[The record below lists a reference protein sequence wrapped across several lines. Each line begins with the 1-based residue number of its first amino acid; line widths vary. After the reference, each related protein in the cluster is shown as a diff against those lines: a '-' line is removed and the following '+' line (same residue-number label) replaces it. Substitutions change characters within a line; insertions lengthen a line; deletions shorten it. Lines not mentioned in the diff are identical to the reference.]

1 MKAKENKRSY
11 PWGIFSAC
19 CISLIIFSAAVSALY
34 FFVSAKSGIDEIEMY
49 TRKYASA
56 IAAAS
61 ADVAELSYAQ
71 KNCAALKRLFQ
82 EKITQNLI
90 DEAFFILDDGKIMAH
105 SSAATEKMLDG
116 NVANDEFRYNIDLLL
131 LPLTKKTRDVIFINY
146 NILNREI
153 PFTPRE
159 KMLIKRYIYRGIN
172 SVGWLATKVVYS
184 KGKGVGT
191 VNFIIGKE
199 RIYTLLETGAV
210 IAAKMFAALAALSVF
225 FSIVASMLVYIRYRP
240 VKKPFRVV
248 KPSTAG
254 EAPATQAVAQ
264 DTEVTHNHEAPKPA
278 GGTTEIRD
286 AIPIS
291 R

>member
-19 CISLIIFSAAVSALY
+19 CVSLIIFSAAVSALY

-49 TRKYASA
+49 TRKYVSA

-71 KNCAALKRLFQ
+71 KNYAALKRLFQ

-105 SSAATEKMLDG
+105 SSAATEKMLEG

-199 RIYTLLETGAV
+199 RIYTLLKTGAV

-225 FSIVASMLVYIRYRP
+225 FSIVASMLVYVRYRP
-240 VKKPFRVV
+240 VKKPFRAV
-248 KPSTAG
+248 KPSPAG
-254 EAPATQAVAQ
+254 
-264 DTEVTHNHEAPKPA
+264 EAPKPA

>member
-172 SVGWLATKVVYS
+172 SVGWLATIVVYS

-191 VNFIIGKE
+191 VKFLIGTE
-199 RIYTLLETGAV
+199 RIYTLEQRCH
-210 IAAKMFAALAALSVF
+210 ALKCLWRSPHCRFHRVTHACLHPLS
-225 FSIVASMLVYIRYRP
+225 S
-240 VKKPFRVV
+240 VKNLRVV
-248 KPSTAG
+248 KPQLPGA
-254 EAPATQAVAQ
+254 ATQAVT
-264 DTEVTHNHEAPKPA
+264 DIEVTQDHEVPNQQAAPP
-278 GGTTEIRD
+278 RSD
-286 AIPIS
+286 AIPI